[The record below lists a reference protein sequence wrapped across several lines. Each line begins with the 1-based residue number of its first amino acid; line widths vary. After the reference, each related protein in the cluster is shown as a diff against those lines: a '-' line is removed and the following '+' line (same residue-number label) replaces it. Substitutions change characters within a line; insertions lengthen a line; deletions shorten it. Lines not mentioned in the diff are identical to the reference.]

1 MQGFW
6 VVGSSAARTMFDVGA
21 RVIAISDVEGA
32 IVNTKGIDV
41 PPLQKIVSDGGSVS
55 EYKDFDCLDNESL
68 LALDCDVLMPAAI
81 EDVITPQNAA
91 DIRERLTV

>member
-21 RVIAISDVEGA
+21 TVIAISDVEGA

-55 EYKDFDCLDNESL
+55 EYKDFDCLSI
-68 LALDCDVLMPAAI
+68 VW
-81 EDVITPQNAA
+81 ITN
-91 DIRERLTV
+91 RC